1 MSHLLNS
8 LNTDIFVMLTQVPFL
23 NKPTKSC
30 NVKRQ
35 KVIRVGP
42 FFFFSVKDWNVIYI
56 FHYIYLLDLIF
67 PFMVQYVLSKAGV
80 MEESVNRELNIT
92 RS

>member
-42 FFFFSVKDWNVIYI
+42 FFFSVKDWNVYIYI
-56 FHYIYLLDLIF
+56 SLYISVRSDFSFHDTQI
-67 PFMVQYVLSKAGV
+67 M
-80 MEESVNRELNIT
+80 NNT
-92 RS
+92 